1 MRPVGRAENY
11 VSSSARSP
19 MRPSAAR
26 ALLTAMNELEQQW
39 ARAIEVATDALE
51 AIARAQAL
59 PPEEIR
65 ARRQRLALELTW
77 LATVDWPRFG
87 SSRGTTVT
95 ALEAPS
101 EVVRPRLRS
110 AA

>member
-1 MRPVGRAENY
+1 MRLL
-11 VSSSARSP
+11 
-19 MRPSAAR
+19 AAR
-26 ALLTAMNELEQQW
+26 ALLMAMNDLEQQW
-39 ARAIEVATDALE
+39 ARAIEVARDALE

-65 ARRQRLALELTW
+65 ARRQRLAFELIW
-77 LATVDWPRFG
+77 VATVDWPRFG
-87 SSRGTTVT
+87 SMGTTIT